1 MPHLHEL
8 NTELS
13 EQFHSIYLHQILTE
27 KHNLRGKQLLYC
39 SEKNINTT
47 GKKKKQ
53 KLLVIGKIRKVWTK
67 ASKTWQMKNRMDLL
81 QVFQTDKR
89 LGFCNV
95 FDHSYG

>member
-8 NTELS
+8 NIELS
-13 EQFHSIYLHQILTE
+13 EQFNSIYLHQILTE

-47 GKKKKQ
+47 GEKKQ
-53 KLLVIGKIRKVWTK
+53 KLLIIGKIRKVWTK